1 LSLAVNSK
9 LHSFVYLLPILPFFI
24 EKKGQK
30 TTAFFGLLSIL
41 MILFPF
47 FIFKSLSFSR
57 YLEWLSQATKHD
69 FLISIMSTN
78 FTYSFFFLLP
88 VIIINFLYFS
98 RFKKNNNLLNDST
111 NQSILLLFLSYAII
125 SIISSKSGAGSHHLL
140 PLALIT
146 ALISGLSVKRLINS
160 GFFIKDDKLWGVNI
174 IAYCML
180 CSWFCSILVL
190 SSYKQYELLSNIL
203 HDSGHEVTSELNDIL
218 KKYND
223 FRIMMGYSD
232 NENYKYTFFR
242 PLLSGRDS
250 NYFLDASA
258 LMDMQYS
265 GLKIPE
271 STIDKIKS
279 QIYDIILI
287 PNGGDPFSLKN
298 YYTNKNLFNDHF
310 VDNFKKNY
318 FEFERWRYYVVW
330 FAKNHKNKVN

>member
-1 LSLAVNSK
+1 
-9 LHSFVYLLPILPFFI
+9 
-24 EKKGQK
+24 
-30 TTAFFGLLSIL
+30 
-41 MILFPF
+41 M
-47 FIFKSLSFSR
+47 
-57 YLEWLSQATKHD
+57 
-69 FLISIMSTN
+69 
-78 FTYSFFFLLP
+78 
-88 VIIINFLYFS
+88 
-98 RFKKNNNLLNDST
+98 
-111 NQSILLLFLSYAII
+111 LLFLSYAII